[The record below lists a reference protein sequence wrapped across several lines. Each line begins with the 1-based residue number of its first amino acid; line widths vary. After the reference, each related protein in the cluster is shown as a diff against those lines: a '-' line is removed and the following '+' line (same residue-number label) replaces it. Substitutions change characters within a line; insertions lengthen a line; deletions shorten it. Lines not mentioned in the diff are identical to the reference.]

1 MRRNAWVELPGPA
14 RSCLL
19 PASGKAGQ
27 GLGYTEQLG
36 RQSAGTET
44 MRQVTVPSM
53 PCRFPSDKGT
63 SSLDLGSESERN
75 NKTKS
80 PTSLVFAK
88 DCLAT

>member
-1 MRRNAWVELPGPA
+1 MRRNDGVELPSLA
-14 RSCLL
+14 RSL

-44 MRQVTVPSM
+44 MHQVTVASM

-63 SSLDLGSESERN
+63 SSLD
-75 NKTKS
+75 
-80 PTSLVFAK
+80 
-88 DCLAT
+88 